1 MERLQI
7 ATNQHLI
14 HLASSSSSLV
24 LEPDQS
30 LSQIVTSNDQVIYS
44 TIAAGSRPILA
55 RSQLPVKI
63 DGERYLS
70 TVRPGSSNPFLLYLK
85 PISSSSDEIAIVG
98 SSTDK
103 VVDTLDVA
111 KDILIIGGIC
121 AVIFASLGA
130 GLLASVVLK
139 PVERMRRQAQDL
151 SNDHS
156 PERLDD
162 PGTGDELAALADTLN
177 SFLIKIEEASQIQ
190 RRFIASASH
199 ELRTPLAGMRAELD
213 SRWSESPESE
223 SEVLLDRIDK
233 RVDRL
238 IYITEG
244 LLKVAQGQN
253 SVIPLELSWCDLEQ
267 VVSTSLLSLSHYSKA
282 AQVALVLDVKEA
294 VTCLADSLRISE
306 IVENLTANAIRHSKP
321 GDAVEISLSSE
332 GGNAIIGIRDHG
344 EGFDPALVDQVFE
357 PFVSSGSTNFGLG
370 LSVVKYL
377 VLAHRGSVTVGN
389 HQDGGAHVV
398 VNLPI
403 SSADSP

>member
-1 MERLQI
+1 MKVVKTNLSMRMRIVFSVTAITTFIVIISSIGFDAYLGSATRATLERSLRGRMERLQI

-294 VTCLADSLRISE
+294 VTCLADS
-306 IVENLTANAIRHSKP
+306 
-321 GDAVEISLSSE
+321 
-332 GGNAIIGIRDHG
+332 
-344 EGFDPALVDQVFE
+344 PAGCYAC
-357 PFVSSGSTNFGLG
+357 P
-370 LSVVKYL
+370 
-377 VLAHRGSVTVGN
+377 
-389 HQDGGAHVV
+389 
-398 VNLPI
+398 
-403 SSADSP
+403 